1 MTAGVTCQV
10 EDRFLLVSVPAG
22 ITEAGFKVWSV
33 PLYQMELE
41 SDNPEGERGQLSV
54 VAKRAGLSVDVRD
67 ASKRGKKK

>member
-33 PLYQMELE
+33 PLHQMELE

>member
-1 MTAGVTCQV
+1 
-10 EDRFLLVSVPAG
+10 
-22 ITEAGFKVWSV
+22 
-33 PLYQMELE
+33 MELE